1 MKKQIWLAIEFLL
14 LFCCLPVLL
23 YFIRMEISHKVIWI
37 IWLVASGC
45 LFVLIRDK
53 KFNIRTL
60 SKRAHLAKHAREILL
75 TFIFPAVVMAILTHH
90 CIPDRFLSFPME
102 RPMAWAGMLILYP
115 LLAAYPQEIIFRG
128 YFFHRYQP
136 LFPNQISMITVSSV
150 CFGLAHLFYA
160 NWVAPLLSTAGGLL
174 FAYRYLK
181 SESILLAGMEHGLWG
196 NFLFTVG
203 IGWYFY
209 SGVIQ

>member
-1 MKKQIWLAIEFLL
+1 MKKQIYLAIEFLL

-23 YFIRMEISHKVIWI
+23 YFVRMEISHKVIWI

-45 LFVLIRDK
+45 LFVLLRGK
-53 KFNIRTL
+53 AFNTRTL
-60 SKRAHLAKHAREILL
+60 SKTAHLAKHVKEILL
-75 TFIFPAVVMAILTHH
+75 TFIFPAIVMTILTCY

-102 RPMAWAGMLILYP
+102 RPVAWAGMLFLYP
-115 LLAAYPQEIIFRG
+115 LGAAYPQEIIFRG
-128 YFFHRYQP
+128 YFFHRYRP
-136 LFPNQISMITVSSV
+136 LFPNQISMIAISSV

-181 SESILLAGMEHGLWG
+181 SGSILVAGLEHGLWG